1 MYGFY
6 QRKSIA
12 ILRGETSKM
21 TMAVLEQEAQL
32 RSRAAELAAANLT
45 EGYVCMYV
53 CMYVCIYVCVAYLIG
68 ASACV

>member
-1 MYGFY
+1 MYGLY

-45 EGYVCMYV
+45 EGYVRTYVYIYMYV
-53 CMYVCIYVCVAYLIG
+53 LHI
-68 ASACV
+68 